1 MTKLQEWKL
10 RLEAAKEF
18 FPRLSK
24 KGSPTMEY
32 VIIIA
37 VGAVFAMILYNVFAK
52 DEGGTIKKALGEKVE
67 KAIEGSGPKTD

>member
-10 RLEAAKEF
+10 RLASAKEF

-37 VGAVFAMILYNVFAK
+37 VGAAFAGLLLTIFA
-52 DEGGTIKKALGEKVE
+52 DEEGGITKTLKTKVE
-67 KAIEGSGPKTD
+67 EQIKGKE

>member
-10 RLEAAKEF
+10 RLAQVKEF
-18 FPRLSK
+18 FPRLTK

-37 VGAVFAMILYNVFAK
+37 VGAAFAGLLLTIFQDDGEGIKSILK
-52 DEGGTIKKALGEKVE
+52 TKVE
-67 KAIEGSGPKTD
+67 EQIKGK

>member
-52 DEGGTIKKALGEKVE
+52 DEGGKIKNTLTDKVQKAVE
-67 KAIEGSGPKTD
+67 GAGPNN